1 MRDATQILVRP
12 LLTEKSTDLQRLNKF
27 SFEVVMDANKIEIRK
42 AVEELGKCEVEKVNT
57 LVVPGKSRRTR
68 RGMGRTRDWKKAI
81 VTVKQGQTLGG
92 ILGTA
97 FEGV

>member
-1 MRDATQILVRP
+1 MRDATEILVRP

-27 SFEVVMDANKIEIRK
+27 SFEVAMDANKIEIRK

-57 LVVPGKSRRTR
+57 LIVPGKQRRTR